1 MSLQYGITSI
11 QLIPQ
16 SDFAAQQNENGGW
29 TANQSFLCKKGA
41 LDSPSVAGKF
51 LFGKQLTELDPDADQ
66 IYKFLYLSK
75 IRNISTV
82 EGGYTRI
89 DCQFD
94 GYTSASAD
102 FDPNEPDPVPTYS
115 KRGVLVD
122 APLDEHPKWKALADT
137 EKFALGLLIKGDA
150 ISSPNFTGVGTYG
163 EDGTWAAWEDDSG
176 PIVLSGD
183 ALEFATLIAQGKTTY
198 KMASYEYIHRWE
210 STSGVTTAQMNDLG
224 KISTPSGSPPKPNA
238 SRDWMLVGVNE
249 EQHGSS
255 GFRFSNE
262 LVYLLSDEGGHD
274 SFLYSS

>member
-51 LFGKQLTELDPDADQ
+51 LFGKQLTELDPNADQ

-115 KRGVLVD
+115 KRGVLVE
-122 APLDEHPKWKALADT
+122 APLDEHPKWKALTAASRNRLSLCMLQPDLNT
-137 EKFALGLLIKGDA
+137 FNLE
-150 ISSPNFTGVGTYG
+150 SGTYG
-163 EDGTWAAWEDDSG
+163 YYDGSIFTEHSGEFWEV
-176 PIVLSGD
+176 PTGD
-183 ALEFATLIAQGKTTY
+183 ELEFATLIAQGKTTY

-210 STSGVTTAQMNDLG
+210 STEGVTTAQMNDLG
-224 KISTPSGSPPKPNA
+224 KIATPSGSPPKPNA
-238 SRDWMLVGVNE
+238 TRDWMLVGVNE

-255 GFRFSNE
+255 GFRFTNE